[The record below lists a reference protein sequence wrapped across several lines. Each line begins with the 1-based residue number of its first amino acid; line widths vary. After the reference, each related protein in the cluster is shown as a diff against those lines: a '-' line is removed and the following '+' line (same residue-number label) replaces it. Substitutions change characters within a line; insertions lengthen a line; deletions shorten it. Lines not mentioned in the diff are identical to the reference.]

1 MHVCLGLQREE
12 FTREPALLKK
22 LCGAVRD
29 GVTVENACDLFSA
42 VDRLCGDDA
51 EDGEGQDEGP
61 RKEEE
66 EVTVLL

>member
-1 MHVCLGLQREE
+1 MQREE

-29 GVTVENACDLFSA
+29 RVTVENGCELFSA
-42 VDRLCGDDA
+42 VDHLCGDDA
-51 EDGEGQDEGP
+51 EDGFVQDEGP

-66 EVTVLL
+66 EVNNSAWL